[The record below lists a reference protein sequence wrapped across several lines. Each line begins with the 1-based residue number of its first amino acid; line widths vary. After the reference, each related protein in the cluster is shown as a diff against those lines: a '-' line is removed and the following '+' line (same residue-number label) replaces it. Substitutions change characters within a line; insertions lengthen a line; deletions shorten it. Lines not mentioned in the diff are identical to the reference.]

1 MIFTQTDRVMLKIVH
16 ENLGTVLLGVGF
28 RTDAKSLHQ
37 RVHELEGKLDAI
49 GGVLA
54 ELLALKAPR
63 PTPRRS
69 GRRKKHERK

>member
-37 RVHELEGKLDAI
+37 R
-49 GGVLA
+49 
-54 ELLALKAPR
+54 P
-63 PTPRRS
+63 
-69 GRRKKHERK
+69 